1 MCLGQTVNSNGENK
15 EKKMANHGVTEEEC
29 RFLEIKKMGKLTI
42 YNMYFE
48 SISAVELF
56 LKDDP
61 PVNKDIFISQDSKTA
76 PERFAGPPLE
86 TAIRYCVGGYE
97 ENYSQFLD
105 MAQQLQNLNTK
116 LCEERDIEPAFV
128 GHRPNVPAYI
138 ADAPKCMYRRKRY
151 VEKKVVNVFMQATYS
166 SSTSE
171 RQILHRGILALNLIR
186 LLEMNGYIVQFR
198 LFEASCFYNEA
209 FVCEVV
215 LKRQG
220 EKIDPRK
227 CFYPMCGKGFVR
239 RVLLRIKE
247 SIPFNENWHMGYGNV
262 LDEKSARRL
271 LNADPDDIYIDTPDE
286 CGIEGRNMYA
296 DANRFL
302 KKLGLDGKI
311 KAPYYDE
318 NEEESAS
325 QSYLDTYYSKK
336 GNPGSKLRNFL
347 NEMTDDEK

>member
-1 MCLGQTVNSNGENK
+1 MLK
-15 EKKMANHGVTEEEC
+15 HGVSPEDC
-29 RFLEIKKMGKLTI
+29 RFLEIKREGKLSI
-42 YNMYFE
+42 FNMYFE
-48 SISAVELF
+48 STSAVELF
-56 LKDDP
+56 LKDNP
-61 PVNKDIFISQDSKTA
+61 PINEEIFVTLDSETA

-86 TAIRYCVGGYE
+86 DAIKFCVGGYE
-97 ENYSQFLD
+97 ENYDQFLE
-105 MAQQLQNLNTK
+105 MSQRLQSINSNQSV
-116 LCEERDIEPAFV
+116 ERSVEPAFV

-138 ADAPKCMYRRKRY
+138 ADAPKCMYRKKKF

-166 SSTSE
+166 SSTKE
-171 RQILHRGILALNLIR
+171 AQILHRGILALNLIR
-186 LLEMNGYIVQFR
+186 LLEMNGYIVKFR

-215 LKRQG
+215 LKNQG

-247 SIPFNENWHMGYGNV
+247 SMPFKENWHMGYGNV

-271 LNADPDDIYIDTPDE
+271 LNVGADDIYIDTPDE

-318 NEEESAS
+318 DEMETDPL
-325 QSYLDTYYSKK
+325 SYDDTFYPKGKK
-336 GNPGSKLRNFL
+336 
-347 NEMTDDEK
+347 